1 MAIIPDVAD
10 LQRANPDLREQVGPA
25 PQLGAPLQFQNMAEG
40 GSKLIEEMY
49 QRQVNNEV
57 AKAKTQLQLAK
68 IEQDEA
74 YDQDQDVDTIE
85 DRWHGEMMD
94 HLGKA
99 ATNITD
105 GQVRDRFV
113 MEGQVTVEQGRANI
127 RQFAFKKKA
136 DQEIAYAE
144 NSTDQLI
151 KSAVSETGDIPGAF
165 DAIESTWESAAEQ
178 GYVSNEQAQENIRQT
193 KFKIAESKI
202 QTMAPQDQLEALK
215 SDWAAE
221 LPLDV
226 RVALERQAKEL
237 LKIGTAQTAAF
248 EARAAGLSEAEAATA
263 FYEYFKGQPEVLL
276 EAQRQ
281 YSILKNNDKQ
291 SVAEIS
297 SELYNR
303 YDVDIR
309 AGEVTTAM
317 IKARAPADWEAMT
330 PAIRTNL
337 ETLENN
343 RLNRPVVYSDR
354 RVLSGLMER
363 FKVQDMAG
371 AKQFFYENSASLNPS
386 DYEDWLGKVTSERP
400 GGLFDVQKQ
409 VEDLTLG
416 MGKKRK
422 ANIYNS
428 ITKYYLRYQEE
439 NDGQEP
445 SDRDVNDYIHRS
457 ILNYS
462 TGWFGSSLPSEMDPG
477 DRLDAYQDLE
487 IEEREDFL
495 DFFEVDEQRAII
507 FEHYQGK
514 HPVEF
519 EQTLQYFRNKN
530 IPVDKIDRRQFEFML
545 QTRVIAGG
553 G

>member
-10 LQRANPDLREQVGPA
+10 MQVANPDLRETGGPS
-25 PQLGAPLQFQNMAEG
+25 PQLGQPLQFQNMAQG
-40 GSKLIEEMY
+40 GSKVIEEMY

-85 DRWHGEMMD
+85 ERWHGEMMD

-113 MEGQVTVEQGRANI
+113 MEGQVTVEAGRANMK
-127 RQFAFKKKA
+127 QFAFKKKA
-136 DQEIAYAE
+136 DQEVAYAE

-165 DAIESTWESAAEQ
+165 DAVQANWESLAEQ
-178 GYVSNEQAQENIRQT
+178 GYVSNEHAQEQIRGT
-193 KFKIAESKI
+193 KYKIAESKI

-297 SELYNR
+297 TELYNR

-330 PAIRTNL
+330 PAIRNNL
-337 ETLENN
+337 ELLEMN

-354 RVLSGLMER
+354 RVLSTLMER

-445 SDRDVNDYIHRS
+445 ADRDVNDFIHKS
-457 ILNYS
+457 IINYS
-462 TGWFGSSLPSEMDPG
+462 TGWFTSDLPSEMDEG

-487 IEEREDFL
+487 LEEREDFL

-507 FEHYQGK
+507 LQHYEDEHPEAYNATLEYYRDQGV
-514 HPVEF
+514 PVNE
-519 EQTLQYFRNKN
+519 
-530 IPVDKIDRRQFEFML
+530 IDRREFEFL
-545 QTRVIAGG
+545 IQGRL
-553 G
+553 